1 MYRTH
6 KSRILFVGPYVS
18 NTRKTWLIIQLWKKH
33 ASEQQRRRHQRCQT
47 PQRRTH
53 WPLATKFFRTAESL
67 TSPLCC
73 RRALVNLIT
82 VDNVHATISK
92 QVHYQSIISVAICHW
107 LTTTSSE
114 CCSACGN
121 KYSEVWL
128 TGVNFNYT
136 MKHIFHWLTCLTA
149 SSSGRQWWFTV
160 VWTVCPLNAS
170 LNYLFRSHANHRWYS
185 SRSAILVIYSLCPQ
199 SLQ

>member
-1 MYRTH
+1 MGRGFTLRFKPTAEVEYKRLYRREFYD
-6 KSRILFVGPYVS
+6 KSGCLRSVGILFQTWDPAAQKALW
-18 NTRKTWLIIQLWKKH
+18 RKLVRIQLTR
-33 ASEQQRRRHQRCQT
+33 SEFNEYGLNREG
-47 PQRRTH
+47 
-53 WPLATKFFRTAESL
+53 WP
-67 TSPLCC
+67 
-73 RRALVNLIT
+73 
-82 VDNVHATISK
+82 
-92 QVHYQSIISVAICHW
+92 
-107 LTTTSSE
+107 TTTCSE

>member
-128 TGVNFNYT
+128 TEVTLHYT
-136 MKHIFHWLTCLTA
+136 MRHNLHWQLADMTDRVQFPTA
-149 SSSGRQWWFTV
+149 IMVYTQHNPTIHLLSICSSHKQLLIKQLR
-160 VWTVCPLNAS
+160 LRND
-170 LNYLFRSHANHRWYS
+170 L
-185 SRSAILVIYSLCPQ
+185 
-199 SLQ
+199 